1 MKKDHGVGY
10 VKKSLI
16 FFLFLLTALILAGVG
31 QAATITQCNQ
41 CHGMPPLDN
50 TTRNAVTGAFQGNHQ
65 THLPASAV
73 AANCV
78 KCHQNASNN
87 VLTYDVKH
95 APTNGYKIQIANN
108 VNTSPATGQY
118 NVSGSPITFK
128 NQTTVPVL
136 GSCSTVNCH
145 FENLTDVW
153 GVPAASTYST
163 LGATAATCAKCHGA
177 PPAGTSPSFTGGV
190 AGSHAKHD
198 TYFKGI
204 AQCIK
209 CHSDHTAEASKFA
222 HATSAGRRNLV
233 VQLRDP
239 SNASSGSYTG
249 APLNDYLPSQAT
261 VFGTCNTS
269 YCHSNG
275 LAVPSYTA
283 PVWGNAATGACGTC
297 HGANATTVPASTP
310 HAKHV
315 GSTAVYRYSCAKCH
329 AATVKDTVDSTVF
342 AAISSY
348 NLHVNKSRDV
358 NFNAYNPGASYNG
371 TNCNNAY
378 CHSIG
383 NTNVATSKLPPTY
396 GGSLYNTPTWS
407 GSVSCNSCH
416 GRSNAQGFP
425 DYTSASAGSSTANS
439 HYRHVVFKSVG
450 CVECHY
456 KTTKNGTS
464 IRSDI
469 IPSLHV
475 NATTDDVFF
484 NLSSNNKSGT
494 YAKGVTFKTCSNTY
508 CHSNGNSG
516 PAVKLAQWG
525 DKMPT
530 DCTGC
535 HGNDYLSASPIVT
548 GKHRA
553 HLNNYTTLGRS
564 NYFNCVDCHAKT
576 VSGNRT
582 IANQANHVN
591 SFKDYSGVK
600 AGKVATVNSGKC
612 NNVYCHSTGQ
622 KAAVATFWN
631 MTASNWYSTR
641 TLDCNGCHGNATPA
655 DFAPVAGAPNYV
667 NGGATTPTANSHN
680 KHVPGAGIVNS
691 TGCAKC
697 HYRTVDAA
705 IANKLRNYSTLHL
718 NGTRN
723 VNFSVSASLS
733 GVQGRYSSTTQ
744 QCMNTYCHGA
754 PKTPSWGSASLLCN
768 QCHSADSTG
777 FGTVAG
783 SSTTGAHGAHY
794 QVATPP
800 ASGTYASMPPGQG
813 SAATATLYQ
822 FNCTSCHTSPATHA
836 NGIADVISGAAGQV
850 YFGYSTTGKSGTY
863 KYAATA
869 QGTTDN
875 GFKWTAG
882 KCSTTYC
889 HSNGNGAFGN
899 NTSFTWNTAQGT
911 LGCTGCH
918 GGNAGAGTLAIATAK
933 HGVHM
938 NNAAL
943 IGTNFACAEC
953 HAKTVS
959 LASDTLITNK
969 LNHVNKFKDFSG
981 VRAAK
986 SIYTGPSANCNATYC
1001 HSNGK
1006 GTAGNAIT
1014 WNQAAVWA
1022 TKCNQCHGT
1031 TNGYGAPDY
1040 ASGAAGSVTAN
1051 SHGKHATSA
1060 TDCNKCHRLIAQA
1073 AGNLIVSGSTSHLN
1087 SAVDVQFAQL
1097 AFTNATGH
1105 YNYGPR
1111 SCSNTY
1117 CHGSTGTPVWGTTG
1131 PLPCDSCHKASNALP
1146 AGHTIHF
1153 DNATVFNTYTATVGN
1168 RSSATNYTFVCSDCH
1183 TRTMSNHAA
1192 GAVSSTQAAQILFG
1206 YSTAGRSPSY
1216 TWAGGTNLTDPQGF
1230 NYTSGTAAGCNAT
1243 YCHSNGNGANGNNTT
1258 YTWATAKGTIRCTGC
1273 HGGNASSASPIATG
1287 KHADHINPNTAGLLL
1302 GTGNG
1307 FGCVQC
1313 HAKTVFGND
1322 TTVSNKAMHVN
1333 KFKDYSGVY
1342 AGSSARYST
1351 ASKSCSTIYCHS
1363 NGNPGAIV
1371 FVSMTGSKIW
1381 ATGGLTN
1388 IGCNG
1393 CHGRSNPTT
1402 GAPDYANGY
1411 PGNPNAANSHPKHI
1425 TALGINDTTGCAKC
1439 HAKTVNAGVA
1449 SKFRSYSTLHLN
1461 GTPNVI
1467 MQPAY
1472 GGTFSANVC
1481 SNVSCHSNGKGTY
1494 LNPTWG
1500 QTDNCGF
1507 CHAINKLSKGHIF
1520 HIYTSAV
1527 PTVYINYTA
1536 NRSTSSPNRY
1546 NFGCS
1551 NCHPTANTNHMAGT
1565 VVVSFAPT
1573 EPSAGTL
1580 KTKNSASISYVANGV
1595 VAGAANSGTYKSG
1608 SVVKCWNIYCHSN
1621 GMSGANFRAY
1631 TTPDWYLGNFTGDRC
1646 AACHGNSPNN
1656 GGKLGSAS
1664 HSAHVVSI
1672 HNDGISSGATGLIA
1686 PAGIVGVIAG
1696 HGDPAQATTINCNV
1710 CHNATV
1716 TSSANDNSTACIS
1729 CHTTPFQYGAV
1740 SHGAAAIANKANH
1753 VNGKV
1758 DIAFQAGTVISKAQL
1773 RQSTFTN
1780 TTTVFNAWTRNGSTN
1795 YKTGTTNAF
1804 DTSRLTSGWTT
1815 GGTCSTA
1822 SCHNGRQVNWYTNA
1836 GQAAQCVICHT
1847 NL

>member
-31 QAATITQCNQ
+31 QASTITLCTQ

-50 TTRNAVTGAFQGNHQ
+50 TTRNAATGAFQGNHQ
-65 THLPASAV
+65 THLPASALQ
-73 AANCV
+73 ASCV
-78 KCHQNASNN
+78 KCHQNLTNN
-87 VLTYDVKH
+87 VSTYDVKH
-95 APTNGYKIQIANN
+95 ASTGSYKIQIANN

-177 PPAGTSPSFTGGV
+177 PPVGTSPSFTGGA
-190 AGSHAKHD
+190 AGSHGKHD
-198 TYFKGI
+198 TYFKGF

-209 CHSDHTAEASKFA
+209 CHSDHTAEANKFA

-261 VFGTCNTS
+261 VFGTCNTN

-283 PVWGNAATGACGTC
+283 PVWGSAATGACGTC
-297 HGANATTVPASTP
+297 HGANATTVPASVP

-383 NTNVATSKLPPTY
+383 NTNVAASKLPPAY

-439 HYRHVVFKSVG
+439 HYRHVAFKGVG

-475 NATTDDVFF
+475 NAATNDVFF

-494 YAKGVTFKTCSNTY
+494 YAFGSKTCSSTY

-516 PAVKLAQWG
+516 PAVKPAQWG
-525 DKMPT
+525 DKMPA

-553 HLNNYTTLGRS
+553 HLYNYTTLGRN

-591 SFKDYSGVK
+591 ALKDYSGVR
-600 AGKVATVNSGKC
+600 AGKIATANSGKC
-612 NNVYCHSTGQ
+612 NNVYCHSIGTKTNQ
-622 KAAVATFWN
+622 FWN
-631 MTASNWYSTR
+631 MTSANWYSAR
-641 TLDCNGCHGNATPA
+641 TFTTCNGCHGGPKLPNGT
-655 DFAPVAGAPNYV
+655 VAAFSSLSSQGAPNYS
-667 NGGATTPTANSHN
+667 NTTAPNSHYR
-680 KHVPGAGIVNS
+680 HVPGAGMTS
-691 TGCAKC
+691 TTGCAKC
-697 HYRTVDAA
+697 HYRTVDSV
-705 IANKLRNYSTLHL
+705 IPNKLRNYSTLHL

-733 GVQGRYSSTTQ
+733 GLQGRYSSTTQ

-754 PKTPSWGSASLLCN
+754 PKTPSWGSPSLLCN

-777 FGTVAG
+777 FGIIAG
-783 SSTTGAHGAHY
+783 STTTGAHGAHY

-800 ASGTYASMPPGQG
+800 ASGTYASMPPGEG

-822 FNCTSCHTSPATHA
+822 YNCTSCHTSPAQHA
-836 NGIADVISGAAGQV
+836 NGIADPTSGAAGQV

-869 QGTTDN
+869 QATTDN

-882 KCSTTYC
+882 KCSNTYC
-889 HSNGNGAFGN
+889 HSNGNGTFGN
-899 NTSFTWNTAQGT
+899 NTSFTWNSAKGT
-911 LGCTGCH
+911 LRCIGCH
-918 GGNAGAGTLAIATAK
+918 G
-933 HGVHM
+933 
-938 NNAAL
+938 NNAA
-943 IGTNFACAEC
+943 
-953 HAKTVS
+953 
-959 LASDTLITNK
+959 
-969 LNHVNKFKDFSG
+969 
-981 VRAAK
+981 
-986 SIYTGPSANCNATYC
+986 
-1001 HSNGK
+1001 
-1006 GTAGNAIT
+1006 
-1014 WNQAAVWA
+1014 
-1022 TKCNQCHGT
+1022 
-1031 TNGYGAPDY
+1031 
-1040 ASGAAGSVTAN
+1040 
-1051 SHGKHATSA
+1051 
-1060 TDCNKCHRLIAQA
+1060 
-1073 AGNLIVSGSTSHLN
+1073 
-1087 SAVDVQFAQL
+1087 
-1097 AFTNATGH
+1097 
-1105 YNYGPR
+1105 
-1111 SCSNTY
+1111 
-1117 CHGSTGTPVWGTTG
+1117 
-1131 PLPCDSCHKASNALP
+1131 
-1146 AGHTIHF
+1146 
-1153 DNATVFNTYTATVGN
+1153 
-1168 RSSATNYTFVCSDCH
+1168 
-1183 TRTMSNHAA
+1183 
-1192 GAVSSTQAAQILFG
+1192 
-1206 YSTAGRSPSY
+1206 
-1216 TWAGGTNLTDPQGF
+1216 
-1230 NYTSGTAAGCNAT
+1230 
-1243 YCHSNGNGANGNNTT
+1243 
-1258 YTWATAKGTIRCTGC
+1258 
-1273 HGGNASSASPIATG
+1273 SASPIATG
-1287 KHADHINPNTAGLLL
+1287 KHADHINPSNPGSLL

-1307 FGCVQC
+1307 FACAQC

-1322 TTVSNKAMHVN
+1322 TTVSNKLNHVN
-1333 KFKDYSGVY
+1333 KFKDYSGAY
-1342 AGSSARYST
+1342 APRSGYSVVQ
-1351 ASKSCSTIYCHS
+1351 AKSCTTTYCHS
-1363 NGNPGAIV
+1363 NGNPGAIA
-1371 FVSMTGSKIW
+1371 FVSMTGSKTW
-1381 ATGGLTN
+1381 SGSLSN
-1388 IGCNG
+1388 MGCNG

-1425 TALGINDTTGCAKC
+1425 SVLGINDTTGCAKC

-1449 SKFRSYSTLHLN
+1449 NKFRSYSTLHLN

-1494 LNPTWG
+1494 QNPTWG
-1500 QTDNCGF
+1500 QTDDCGF
-1507 CHAINKLSKGHIF
+1507 CHAINKLSRGHAF
-1520 HIYTSAV
+1520 HVYTSV
-1527 PTVYINYTA
+1527 SNTPTLYNYTA
-1536 NRSTSSPNRY
+1536 NRSGLVSGAQRY
-1546 NFGCS
+1546 NFGCAV
-1551 NCHPTANTNHMAGT
+1551 CHPVNNPSHATGTVYFNFSPSEANTGSLKKKNNGT
-1565 VVVSFAPT
+1565 
-1573 EPSAGTL
+1573 
-1580 KTKNSASISYVANGV
+1580 IANANV
-1595 VAGAANSGTYKSG
+1595 QAGAVNSGTSG
-1608 SVVKCWNIYCHSN
+1608 TSVPGSLVRCINLYCHSN
-1621 GMSGANFRAY
+1621 GMTGSSFKAY
-1631 TTPDWYLGNFTGDRC
+1631 TTPEWYAGNFTGDRC
-1646 AACHGNSPNN
+1646 AACHGNSPNT
-1656 GGKLGSAS
+1656 GGKLGSA
-1664 HSAHVVSI
+1664 AHVAHVKSI
-1672 HNDGISSGATGLIA
+1672 HNDDVYSGTAGLLPASGAVL
-1686 PAGIVGVIAG
+1686 VNAG
-1696 HGDPAQATTINCNV
+1696 HGDPAQATTINCNL
-1710 CHNATV
+1710 CHYNTV
-1716 TSSANDNSTACIS
+1716 TSRRNDQNTQCVT
-1729 CHTTPFQYGAV
+1729 CHYSGNTVGAAF
-1740 SHGAAAIANKANH
+1740 GNNAAIANKAFH
-1753 VNGKV
+1753 VNGKADV
-1758 DIAFQAGTVISKAQL
+1758 VFQNISARSKAQL
-1773 RQSTFTN
+1773 RAGSYANYTAAGGF
-1780 TTTVFNAWTRNGSTN
+1780 WTRTTYKADVGS
-1795 YKTGTTNAF
+1795 YDKAKQP
-1804 DTSRLTSGWTT
+1804 LTSGTYSV
-1815 GGTCSTA
+1815 GLAGNCA
-1822 SCHNGRQVNWYTNA
+1822 NFACHNSDANMTPVNWFNDV
-1836 GQAAQCVICHT
+1836 GKAAQCTLCHRD
-1847 NL
+1847 L